1 MQKGNTISKQT
12 VRVFSLITCAA
23 LFTVVTAAS
32 SPAAERDSLT
42 PPPVPF
48 EIHVDGDL
56 FLIGHGVGT
65 QNYVCLPSST
75 GFAFSLFTPEATLF
89 TDDAGQLTT
98 HFFSPDRDPRDF
110 GAIRVTWE
118 HSRDTST
125 IWGAVTGQATVSKD
139 AINWLR
145 VEIKGALPG
154 PTGGDKLT
162 PTTFVQRINTVGGLA
177 PAADC
182 VGATDVGKRAFVP
195 YTADYLF
202 FKSAEPQQ

>member
-1 MQKGNTISKQT
+1 MHFSKTISKQT
-12 VRVFSLITCAA
+12 IKAFSAITCAA
-23 LFTVVTAAS
+23 LFTALTAVS
-32 SPAAERDSLT
+32 SGAAESESLT
-42 PPPVPF
+42 PPVVPQ
-48 EIHVDGDL
+48 EIQVDDQL

-65 QNYVCLPSST
+65 QNYVCLPSGA

-125 IWGAVTGQATVSKD
+125 IWGAVTGQVQVSKD

>member
-1 MQKGNTISKQT
+1 MHHSNNISKT
-12 VRVFSLITCAA
+12 IKAFSLISCAS
-23 LFTVVTAAS
+23 LFTLFTADSAR
-32 SPAAERDSLT
+32 AGERDSLT

-65 QNYVCLPSST
+65 QNYVCLPSGA

-89 TDDAGQLTT
+89 TDDAAQLTT
-98 HFFSPDRDPRDF
+98 HFFSPDRDPRDL

-125 IWGAVTGQATVSKD
+125 IWGAVTGQVQVRQDS
-139 AINWLR
+139 INWLR

-154 PTGGDKLT
+154 PTGGAKLT

-202 FKSAEPQQ
+202 FRSAEPQQ